1 MKYIGKSINRID
13 ALDKVTG
20 RAKYVA
26 DYFFP
31 EMLYIS
37 VVRSEIPFGR
47 IISID
52 TEQAS
57 ELDGIVG
64 IFTAEHIPGANRYGF
79 PIPDNQI
86 LCYDKVRYI
95 GDAICII
102 AGESKEVAE
111 RAKRLVKVVYEEK
124 TPILTSEQALDKNAE
139 FIHSRGNLYESFVI
153 KKGKF
158 PVERPSPDKIG
169 IVKNNDDLP
178 TVDLTFHTDRVE
190 HAYIEPE
197 GAVSR
202 WDSDKLVIYLTHQ
215 SPYVAKGIVQNNMGL
230 PEDRVQI
237 IQTEVG
243 GSFGGKDDVAYEAA
257 CFVALVT
264 VKTGRPAKYIASR
277 EESIISSYKR
287 HPFHSHY
294 QLKADRSGKLQ
305 GIKMDIISD
314 GGAYAGVGPFV
325 LWRNIIHSAGPYI
338 YPNVDLEAKMVYTN
352 NVYCGAFRGF
362 GNPQAN
368 FAHESII
375 DEMADNLNIDPIE
388 FRLKNV
394 LKKGTET
401 ATKHKLD
408 IPVALTEILHK
419 LRKKSNWVEKRK
431 EYKDFNKSSDDI
443 KKGIGVA
450 LMYHGVSLGAE
461 GKDFAQTTVN
471 YIPDEKKILVTSGIT
486 ELGQGTRTSFW
497 QIAAEKLQI
506 DKEHIIINNYDTD
519 LILDSGPTVASRGV
533 TLGGRAI
540 LKAIDNFISNLK
552 VLIKKHYGKN
562 VQYNSGYFRGDNFSK
577 GLLDV
582 CKELSHNNYDLLQ
595 TGIHNAKPI
604 SWDKRT
610 GLGIPYLS
618 YHFGGHIADLEV
630 DTKTGLL
637 RVSDYYAIHDIG
649 KAVNPQQVEGQIYGG
664 IVQGLGYALLEKLEM
679 NKGRIMSTNF
689 DNYLLPTVYN
699 KPRFHIEILEHK
711 DDIGPYG
718 AKGTGEPPLVPVAA
732 AVCNAI
738 KFAIGKRITSLPA
751 DLEMV
756 LLGKHLSKY

>member
-13 ALDKVTG
+13 ALNKVTG
-20 RAKYVA
+20 KAKYVD

-31 EMLYIS
+31 DMLYVS

-47 IISID
+47 IKSID
-52 TEQAS
+52 TSRA
-57 ELDGIVG
+57 LKLNGIVG
-64 IFTAEHIPGANRYGF
+64 IFKAQDIPGSNRYGF

-102 AGESKEVAE
+102 AGESKNITEQ
-111 RAKRLVKVVYEEK
+111 AKKLVKVEYEEK
-124 TPILTSEQALDKNAE
+124 EPILTSEQALDKNAE
-139 FIHSRGNLYESFVI
+139 FIHSQGNIYESYVI
-153 KKGKF
+153 KKGRF
-158 PVERPSPDKIG
+158 PVRHKIPQK
-169 IVKNNDDLP
+169 ITKMSQS
-178 TVDLTFHTDRVE
+178 VDMTFHTDRVE

-202 WDSDKLVIYLTHQ
+202 WNGNKLVVYFPHQ
-215 SPYVAKGIVQNNMGL
+215 SPYVAKRIVQNNMDL

-264 VKTGRPAKYIASR
+264 IKTGMPAKYIASR

-294 QLKADRSGKLQ
+294 QLKADKNGKLQ

-338 YPNVDLEAKMVYTN
+338 YPSVDLKAKMVYTN

-375 DEMADNLNIDPIE
+375 DEMADKLNIDPIE
-388 FRLKNV
+388 LRLKNV
-394 LKKGTET
+394 LKKGAET

-419 LRKKSNWVEKRK
+419 LKAQSNWTEKRN
-431 EYKDFNKSSDDI
+431 EYRKFNKHSDI

-461 GKDFAQTTVN
+461 GRDFAQTTVD
-471 YIPDEKKILVTSGIT
+471 YIPEKQKILVTSGIT

-497 QIAAEKLQI
+497 QIAAESLQI
-506 DKEHIIINNYDTD
+506 NKKNIMINNYDTD

-533 TLGGRAI
+533 TLGGMAI
-540 LKAIDNFISNLK
+540 LKAISNFIYNLK
-552 VLIKKHYGKN
+552 VLIKKHYSKD
-562 VQYNSGYFRGDNFSK
+562 VQYKNGYFLGDNF
-577 GLLDV
+577 
-582 CKELSHNNYDLLQ
+582 CKSLFEICKVLSENKYNLLQ
-595 TGIHNAKPI
+595 TGIQNAKPI
-604 SWDKRT
+604 NWNKNT

-618 YHFGGHIADLEV
+618 YHFAGHIADLEV
-630 DTKTGLL
+630 DTKTGMVILN
-637 RVSDYYAIHDIG
+637 DYYAIHDVG
-649 KAVNPQQVEGQIYGG
+649 KAVNPQQVKAQIYGG
-664 IVQGLGYALLEKLEM
+664 IMQGLGYALLEKLEM
-679 NKGRIMSTNF
+679 NKARIMSTNF
-689 DNYLLPTVYN
+689 DTYLIPTVYN
-699 KPRFHIEILEHK
+699 KPKFHIEILEHK
-711 DDIGPYG
+711 DNIGPYG

-751 DLEMV
+751 DLEMI
-756 LLGKHLSKY
+756 LLGKHLSKYNAD

>member
-13 ALDKVTG
+13 ALNKVTG
-20 RAKYVA
+20 KAKYVD

-31 EMLYIS
+31 DMLYVS

-47 IISID
+47 IKSID
-52 TEQAS
+52 TSQA
-57 ELDGIVG
+57 LKLNGIVG
-64 IFTAEHIPGANRYGF
+64 IFKAQDIPGSNRYGF

-102 AGESKEVAE
+102 AGESKNITEQ
-111 RAKRLVKVVYEEK
+111 AKKLVKVEYEEK
-124 TPILTSEQALDKNAE
+124 EPILTSEQALDKNAE
-139 FIHSRGNLYESFVI
+139 FIHSQGNIYESYVI
-153 KKGKF
+153 KKGRF
-158 PVERPSPDKIG
+158 PVRHKIPQK
-169 IVKNNDDLP
+169 ITKMSQS
-178 TVDLTFHTDRVE
+178 VDMTFHTDRVE

-202 WDSDKLVIYLTHQ
+202 WNGNKLVVYFPHQ
-215 SPYVAKGIVQNNMGL
+215 SPYVAKRIVQNNMDL

-264 VKTGRPAKYIASR
+264 IKTGMPAKYIASR

-294 QLKADRSGKLQ
+294 QLKADKNGKLQ

-338 YPNVDLEAKMVYTN
+338 YPSVDLKAKMVYTN

-375 DEMADNLNIDPIE
+375 DEMADKLNIDPIE
-388 FRLKNV
+388 LRLKNV
-394 LKKGTET
+394 LKKGAET

-419 LRKKSNWVEKRK
+419 LKAQSNWTEKRN
-431 EYKDFNKSSDDI
+431 EYREFNKHSDI

-461 GKDFAQTTVN
+461 GRDFAQTTVD
-471 YIPDEKKILVTSGIT
+471 YIPEKQKILVTSGIT

-497 QIAAEKLQI
+497 QIAAESLQI
-506 DKEHIIINNYDTD
+506 NKKNIMINNYDTD

-533 TLGGRAI
+533 TLGGMAI
-540 LKAIDNFISNLK
+540 LKAISNFIYNLK
-552 VLIKKHYGKN
+552 VLIKKHYSKD
-562 VQYNSGYFRGDNFSK
+562 VQYKNGYFLGDNF
-577 GLLDV
+577 
-582 CKELSHNNYDLLQ
+582 CKSLFEICKVLSENKYNLLQ
-595 TGIHNAKPI
+595 TGIQNAKPI
-604 SWDKRT
+604 NWDKNT

-618 YHFGGHIADLEV
+618 YHFAGHIADLEV
-630 DTKTGLL
+630 DTKTGMVILN
-637 RVSDYYAIHDIG
+637 DYYAIHDVG
-649 KAVNPQQVEGQIYGG
+649 KAVNPQQVKAQIYGG
-664 IVQGLGYALLEKLEM
+664 IMQGLGYALLEKLEM
-679 NKGRIMSTNF
+679 NKARIMSTNF
-689 DNYLLPTVYN
+689 DTYLIPTVYN
-699 KPRFHIEILEHK
+699 KPKFHIEILENK
-711 DDIGPYG
+711 DNIGPYG

-751 DLEMV
+751 DLEMI
-756 LLGKHLSKY
+756 LLGKHLSKYNAD